1 MVITSKCRAV
11 ANYIIEKTNEY
22 NEDETF
28 REQVMMSCKRLL
40 YFCNVK
46 YLILHNGEFLFEDDF
61 YAWPS
66 GPVIPDIYRMFIQ
79 LQDGKN
85 IPRYEGKR
93 LKLTREEMSIIDK
106 ILEQTQELDTIDL
119 INITNV
125 TGGLWE
131 KFYNEYDPEHNQIIS
146 KEEICNFYLNKE
158 IKYQKKDK
166 TLILA
171 KR

>member
-1 MVITSKCRAV
+1 MWGVWFMAITSKCRAV

-28 REQVMMSCKRLL
+28 REQVMMSCKRLQRLL

-61 YAWPS
+61 YAWPT
-66 GPVIPDIYRMFIQ
+66 GPVIPGIYYVFVPY
-79 LQDGKN
+79 LVGKN

-125 TGGLWE
+125 TDGLWE
-131 KFYNEYDPEHNQIIS
+131 KFYNKTRKLSITAE
-146 KEEICNFYLNKE
+146 K
-158 IKYQKKDK
+158 KY
-166 TLILA
+166 TCI
-171 KR
+171 